1 MSPAAEKFLGVLIF
15 VSVFAIGG
23 AAIWYLSRPESP
35 QVQEEPLDEE
45 LSPAETEIE
54 QRKNFEPDEGKPP
67 VEPPK
72 EVKTV
77 PPPQPQMIQTGQLE
91 TRPARPGDRRFPPG
105 LPENQMYFE
114 VTKEG
119 YAIAQ
124 GDILLGKVPPE
135 KKGLKNGIS
144 QPKKTL
150 LWPSNVIPYT
160 ITGEIANTQPILDAI
175 DYFNE
180 NTSVRFVPAEEG
192 DPDFLVFVGTEDHCA
207 SHLGRTGGPQPILL
221 SPKCGKTEVM
231 HELMHALGF
240 VHEHSRKDRDRYI
253 DILWDNI
260 QEPFL
265 FQFNK
270 MPDQLVHSY
279 SGSVFEFDPESI
291 MLYPENA
298 FAKSQGQKTM
308 KSKGRIQINPARN
321 SLSRVDKE
329 RLFYLYGN

>member
-15 VSVFAIGG
+15 VAVFAVGG
-23 AAIWYLSRPESP
+23 LAIWYLSRPDQP
-35 QVQEEPLDEE
+35 PPREEIIEPED
-45 LSPAETEIE
+45 PAETEIQE
-54 QRKNFEPDEGKPP
+54 RRDFPQGDPK
-67 VEPPK
+67 PK
-72 EVKTV
+72 ERPRETKKA
-77 PPPQPQMIQTGQLE
+77 PAMPEPQMIQTGELKAQK
-91 TRPARPGDRRFPPG
+91 PRPGDHRYPPG
-105 LPENQMYFE
+105 LAENQMYFE
-114 VTKEG
+114 VTNEG

-124 GDILLGKVPPE
+124 GDILLGKVPEE

-160 ITGEIANTQPILDAI
+160 ITGDIQNTQPILDAI
-175 DYFNE
+175 DYFND

-308 KSKGRIQINPARN
+308 VSKGRIQINPSKNA
-321 SLSRVDKE
+321 LSRVDKE
-329 RLFYLYGN
+329 RLYYLYGN